1 MKLPLPP
8 GTFHAYL
15 FDCDGTIVD
24 SMPLHYNAWKKSL
37 AEWNCE
43 FEEHL
48 FYSWGGMPV
57 LEIIAALNQRNGLNM
72 PVHEVA
78 TRKESLFHQQLHQIK
93 AIPEVL
99 EHIEAQHGR
108 IPFAVVSGS
117 RRSSV
122 VGSLTTLNLLDK
134 FDTIVSA
141 EDYTN
146 AKPAPDAFLLAA
158 HRLGV
163 APQHCLVFEDTEL
176 GVQAAV
182 AAGMAFVKVPMPA
195 RTTDGTESSCPS

>member
-1 MKLPLPP
+1 MQLPLPA
-8 GTFHAYL
+8 GNFRAYL

-24 SMPLHYNAWKKSL
+24 SMPLHYAAWKRSL

-43 FEEHL
+43 FEEQL

-57 LEIIAALNQRNGLNM
+57 LEIIAALNQKNGLNM

-78 TRKESLFHQQLHQIK
+78 TRKESLFHEQLHRIK

-122 VGSLTTLNLLDK
+122 VGSLSALGLLDK

-141 EDYTN
+141 EDYTH
-146 AKPAPDAFLLAA
+146 AKPAPDAFLIAADRLA
-158 HRLGV
+158 V
-163 APQHCLVFEDTEL
+163 APQDCLVFEDTEL

-182 AAGMAFVKVPMPA
+182 SAGMAFVRVPMPA
-195 RTTDGTESSCPS
+195 RTKEGTESSCPS